1 MRKFI
6 TELIGKR
13 VMTNDGLLLGKI
25 DDFVIDSQSGALVYV
40 LLTMESR
47 EAEMFKTDEKGRIIL
62 PFQGIQSVRD
72 VVVMNTE

>member
-13 VMTNDGLLLGKI
+13 VMTDDGLLLGKI

-40 LLTMESR
+40 LLTMEGR
-47 EAEMFKTDEKGRIIL
+47 EMEMFKTDDKGRIIL

>member
-6 TELIGKR
+6 TELVGKR
-13 VMTNDGLLLGKI
+13 VMTDDGLLLGKI

-40 LLTMESR
+40 LLNGEKNET
-47 EAEMFKTDEKGRIIL
+47 EMFKTDDKGRIIL